1 MFEIT
6 LPVLNEEK
14 NLKTQVLILHHFLLT
29 EYSLY
34 PDWKIVIADNGS
46 TDNTQGVG
54 EKLAWEYTRIKY
66 IRVEEKGVGLAL
78 QSSWR
83 QSAAGIVGFMDLD
96 LATNLKHLPEAI
108 SALESGYDLVYASR
122 LAKGSVIKGRRFIR
136 EITSR
141 VFNIIARNYLGVHF
155 SDGMCGFKFMKREV
169 YEKLYAGGA
178 HSKTWFF
185 SAELLAVAEWL
196 ELKIHELPVEWTDS
210 ATSHVRIIPLAIQYL
225 KAMRQLKQHKPAP
238 LKG

>member
-14 NLKTQVLILHHFLLT
+14 TLKTQVLTLYHFLLK
-29 EYSLY
+29 EMSAY

-46 TDNTQGVG
+46 TDNTQSLG
-54 EKLAWEYTRIKY
+54 EKLAREYALIKY
-66 IRVEEKGVGLAL
+66 IRLEEKGVGLAL
-78 QSSWR
+78 QASWGP
-83 QSAAGIVGFMDLD
+83 SEADIVGYMDLD
-96 LATNLKHLPEAI
+96 LATNLTHFPEAI
-108 SALESGYDLVYASR
+108 KALESGYDLVYASR
-122 LAKGSVIKGRRFIR
+122 LAKKSVIKGRRFIR
-136 EITSR
+136 EISSR
-141 VFNIIARNYLGVHF
+141 GFNIIARNYLGVHF

-178 HSKTWFF
+178 RSKTWFF

-196 ELKIHELPVEWTDS
+196 GFKIHELPVEWTDS
-210 ATSHVRIIPLAIQYL
+210 ANSHVRIIPLAIQYL
-225 KAMRQLKQHKPAP
+225 KAMKHLKQYRHAP